1 MSSTNAATIIRQT
14 LTTDKVARQTYTLLG
29 IIIAVASVG
38 AGIGLAVGLKPSLW
52 TAIAFLVVFIG
63 GPFLI
68 DRMKTSDS
76 AIYTT
81 IAWAGIAGFLMSAVV
96 GAYLKMPGGNMIVL
110 NALGTTALVFF
121 TLSGYA
127 LVTRKDFSFM
137 GGFLTVGCV
146 VVLVAAIANLFFAMP
161 MFSLMI
167 SGVSVLLM
175 SGFILYETSRMIH
188 DGEANCVNIAVSQFV
203 NITLLFL
210 HLLRL
215 YSFFAGDDE

>member
-161 MFSLMI
+161 MLSLMI

-175 SGFILYETSRMIH
+175 SGFILYDTSRMIH